1 MPANTAGIVLGLVY
15 SCRFGAVTLAFPAT
29 IPSPTQGTWHLG
41 PIPLRAY
48 AIFIII
54 GIVAACWIAEVRM
67 RRRGAPKWFVLDVAV
82 FAVPAGII
90 GGRLYHVITSPSAYV
105 KDPLKIFAIW
115 EGGLGIWGAVALGA
129 VGAWYA
135 CRRAGIPLTFFADA
149 LAPGLPVAQA
159 IGRWGNY
166 FNNELYGGHTNL
178 PWGLNV
184 WRYDLNAGHAVMDS
198 SGNPIAEVSPTG
210 VAGPFHPTFLYESV
224 WDIGVAV
231 LVWLVDRKYKLGKGR
246 AFALYVMAYTVGRFW
261 IEALRIDDANHFL
274 GMRLNNWVSILVFL
288 GALAYFVM
296 MRGPQE
302 HVRVLE
308 DGTWQLVTEAGE
320 PIPWRGS
327 DSSGPASGTGKES
340 DVGSSPGA
348 TPAKS

>member
-1 MPANTAGIVLGLVY
+1 
-15 SCRFGAVTLAFPAT
+15 VTLALPAT
-29 IPSPTQGTWHLG
+29 IPSPTQGTWHVG
-41 PIPLRAY
+41 FVPLRAY
-48 AIFIII
+48 AILIIV

-82 FAVPAGII
+82 IAVPAGII
-90 GGRLYHVITSPSAYV
+90 GGRLYHVITSPSVYI
-105 KDPLKIFAIW
+105 KEPIKILYIW

-129 VGAWYA
+129 LGAWYA
-135 CRRAGIPLTFFADA
+135 CRRAGIPLTYFADA

-178 PWGLNV
+178 PWGLKV
-184 WRYDLNAGHAVMDS
+184 WRYDLSAGHAVMDT
-198 SGNPIAEVSPTG
+198 SGNPVPQVTDAG
-210 VAGPFHPTFLYESV
+210 VQGPFHPTFLYESI

-246 AFALYVMAYTVGRFW
+246 AFALYIMAYTVGRFW
-261 IEALRIDDANHFL
+261 IEAMRIDDANHFL
-274 GMRLNNWVSILVFL
+274 GLRLNDWVSILVFL
-288 GALAYFVM
+288 GALAYFLRA
-296 MRGPQE
+296 RGPQE

-308 DGTWQLVTEAGE
+308 DGSWELVTEGGE
-320 PIPWRGS
+320 PIAWS
-327 DSSGPASGTGKES
+327 KSKSIEPASPTGEGS